1 MIRISYNDFM
11 PNSGNVSLDSVQDK
25 LQELFL
31 ADNEVILEETDEQFN
46 SSQKDRLAEN
56 IMKYWAEHTDDS
68 SSNSSQEVSKTALI
82 LYGIAACI
90 IIPFS

>member
-31 ADNEVILEETDEQFN
+31 AHNEVILEETDEQFN

-82 LYGIAACI
+82 
-90 IIPFS
+90 

>member
-1 MIRISYNDFM
+1 M

-68 SSNSSQEVSKTALI
+68 SSNS
-82 LYGIAACI
+82 I
-90 IIPFS
+90 IWDSSVYYNTYHGPFS